1 MLKSLSQHGDKGPPK
16 TRSQSHIEAE
26 AVNSHTEVRLSGLLT
41 CPLDGK
47 VCQRACW
54 KKRRPHAQTY
64 SCFDKGCPTK
74 ALKRTRQCRLVL
86 WVERVWRRLIEVH
99 SVFQQEKRRHK

>member
-1 MLKSLSQHGDKGPPK
+1 MLKSLSQHGEKGPPK

-41 CPLDGK
+41 CPLHGK

-64 SCFDKGCPTK
+64 FSWEKGTTINEQS
-74 ALKRTRQCRLVL
+74 ANRQSTVPEILGRAIFVPD
-86 WVERVWRRLIEVH
+86 E
-99 SVFQQEKRRHK
+99 F